1 MVDLARGA
9 IDGYLAV
16 SSLNRTGEPMRII
29 NPKVRQAIESGA
41 GLRLNLGCGL
51 RRCEGYFGIDQVALP
66 TADILADLNEPLSLI
81 PDNSVD
87 AVYSRHALEHVENFL
102 PLMAELHRVTR
113 PGGRIEIIVPHFSN
127 PYGYSDPTH
136 VRQFGLYTFFYFADE
151 EDQPRR
157 KVPAFYCPQRFEIE
171 SIHIQLL
178 KRSRIGRPAA
188 ALSQWFINRSFGL
201 LDWYE
206 RTLCWAF
213 PAESI
218 CYVLH
223 PKKPATPL
231 RIGSNGTR
239 HRHLKLAPPLEV
251 VSLVERRSLSRQ
263 S

>member
-1 MVDLARGA
+1 
-9 IDGYLAV
+9 
-16 SSLNRTGEPMRII
+16 MRII
-29 NPKVRQAIESGA
+29 NPRVRQAIESGV

-51 RRCEGYFGIDQVALP
+51 RHRQGFFGIDQVALP
-66 TADILADLNEPLSLI
+66 TADIIADLNKPLALL
-81 PDNSVD
+81 PDNSVEE
-87 AVYSRHALEHVENFL
+87 VYSRHALEHVENFL

-157 KVPAFYCPQRFEIE
+157 KVPAFYCPQRFEVETIR
-171 SIHIQLL
+171 IQLL

-188 ALSQWFINRSFGL
+188 VLTQWFINRSFGL

-218 CYVLH
+218 HYVMY
-223 PKKPATPL
+223 PKKPAAPL
-231 RIGSNGTR
+231 RMGFGAAR
-239 HRHLKLAPPLEV
+239 HRHLKLAPPLEP
-251 VSLVERRSLSRQ
+251 VSLADHDSFTR
-263 S
+263 